1 MQAALIT
8 AELGA
13 YLLCAVVLAS
23 ALGLAH
29 LWAVVIMAAFVLAA
43 RLGVVAASFAL
54 AHPYRRHPDGSLIG
68 KLRVFWIEFLIFT
81 ALFTLLQPL
90 ERWLTRGSVARPAGA
105 GSPPVLMIPGIYC
118 NAAVW
123 WWMRRRLSRSG
134 LHTVVINLE
143 PPLASIDDF
152 AEQLAEHIER
162 VCAETGAEQV
172 VLLGHSMGGIV
183 ARAYLQRFGDRG
195 RVGKVITLATP
206 HHGSELARLA
216 VGADGRQLRRGNPWL
231 ARLNESESVASRV
244 PLVSL
249 FTWQDNFVAPQ
260 HSSMLANA
268 TNVGLQGMGHFSL
281 LFSREVAQRVHEEIV
296 GIKNGSR
303 A

>member
-1 MQAALIT
+1 MLAALIA

-13 YLLCAVVLAS
+13 YLLCGFWLAS
-23 ALGLAH
+23 ALRLPP
-29 LWAVVIMAAFVLAA
+29 LWAVVLMVAFVLAA
-43 RLGVVAASFAL
+43 RLGVVTASFAL
-54 AHPYRRHPDGSLIG
+54 SHPYRRHADGSLLG

-90 ERWLTRGSVARPAGA
+90 ERWLMRGKIAGDA
-105 GSPPVLMIPGIYC
+105 GSLPVLMIPGIYC

-123 WWMRRRLSRSG
+123 WWMRRRLSGSG
-134 LHTVVINLE
+134 LRTVAINLE

-162 VCAETGAEQV
+162 VCADTGAEQV

-183 ARAYLQRFGDRG
+183 ARAYLKRFGDRG
-195 RVGKVITLATP
+195 RVTKLIALAAP

-216 VGADGRQLRRGNPWL
+216 IGADGRQLRRGNPWL
-231 ARLNESESVASRV
+231 ARLNETEREPSPV

-260 HSSMLANA
+260 HSSMLAHA
-268 TNVGLQGMGHFSL
+268 TNVALEGMGHFSL
-281 LFSREVAQRVHEEIV
+281 LFSGEVAQRVHEEIV
-296 GIKNGSR
+296 GIKNGTR

>member
-1 MQAALIT
+1 MLAALIA

-13 YLLCAVVLAS
+13 YLLWGVLLAS
-23 ALGLAH
+23 ALGLPH
-29 LWAVVIMAAFVLAA
+29 LWTVVIMAALVLAA

-54 AHPYRRHPDGSLIG
+54 AHPYRRHPDGSLLG
-68 KLRVFWIEFLIFT
+68 KVRVFWIEFLIFT

-90 ERWLTRGSVARPAGA
+90 ERWLMRGQIARGA

-118 NAAVW
+118 NAGVW
-123 WWMRRRLSRSG
+123 WRMRRRLSRSG
-134 LHTVVINLE
+134 LRTVAINLE

-162 VCAETGAEQV
+162 VCAETAAERV
-172 VLLGHSMGGIV
+172 ALLGHSMGGIV

-195 RVGKVITLATP
+195 RVAKVITLAAP

-216 VGADGRQLRRGNPWL
+216 IGADGRQLRRGNPWL

-268 TNVGLQGMGHFSL
+268 TNVGLEGMGHFSL

-296 GIKNGSR
+296 GIKNGTR